1 MQISSFRSSR
11 VPAGII
17 RTRFQF
23 TILLCFAWIGIIIL
37 RLFFLQVIK
46 HEHYIVRANKQ
57 RQSVVTLYPERGPI
71 LDRKSRQ
78 LAISIEE
85 ASVYGITE
93 EMKNRQDVIEAIGK
107 IVNINAKEILEHT
120 ENKSFFWIARKI
132 PQEKAEAIKRLELSG
147 IYFTN
152 ESRRYYPNKNLASHL
167 LGFVGMDNKGL
178 SGVEYQYEHVITGVS
193 GKLFALRD
201 AKRRLLMT
209 TGNSILSPSSGRT
222 LQLSIDAS
230 IQHIAETELE
240 AGVEEQGA
248 SGGAVIIMKPDTG
261 EILALANA
269 PDFNPNIY
277 GQTQAGQWK
286 NRAITDYYEPGSTF
300 KPVVATAALDQ
311 DLVQPDDQFDCQWG
325 SIVLAGVVMKDHK
338 PFGVLSFRQIIEK
351 SSNVGTIKIGLKVG
365 PEGLVRY
372 ARMFGFG
379 QKTGIDLPGES
390 PGILRSPKKWS
401 ALSIGAISIGQEIG
415 VTPLQVLRMIT
426 AIGNDG
432 YLVSPHTVLGL
443 SDSSGDLKPAV
454 FPQPQQLPIKH
465 TTLAILH
472 EFLEGVVDHG
482 SGTLAQ
488 IPGYTVAGKTG
499 TAQKIGPSGTYAD
512 GGYIASFAGYAPAHH
527 PAISMIVVLD
537 KPKKEFYG
545 GRVAAPLFRKI
556 GQQVLKYLDI
566 PPDQIT
572 ENPALTAKAA
582 FPRGI
587 EANYPEGME
596 PVAFTPPPV
605 QHHKLVI
612 APDDGKANE
621 LVMPYLFG
629 KTASETVEILS
640 KTKIQFRL
648 LGTGTVIKQW
658 PIPGSTLNKD
668 DMMII
673 TLANSQ
679 NSIIAERNA
688 SSK

>member
-11 VPAGII
+11 IPAGLI

-23 TILLCFAWIGIIIL
+23 ALLLCFAWIGIIIL

-46 HEHYIVRANKQ
+46 HEHYIARANKQ

-71 LDRKSRQ
+71 LDRKNRQ

-93 EMKNRQDVIEAIGK
+93 EMKNPQEVIEAIGK
-107 IVNINAKEILEHT
+107 ITNVNAKDVLAHT

-147 IYFTN
+147 VYFTN
-152 ESRRYYPNKNLASHL
+152 ESRRYYPNKTLASHL

-178 SGVEYQYEHVITGVS
+178 SGVEYQYEHVITGVP

-201 AKRRLLMT
+201 AKRRLLM

-230 IQHIAETELE
+230 IQHIAETELA
-240 AGVEEQGA
+240 AGVEERGA

-261 EILALANA
+261 EILALANV

-300 KPVVATAALDQ
+300 KPVVATAALDE
-311 DLVQPDDQFDCQWG
+311 DLVKPDDQFDCQWG
-325 SIVLAGVVMKDHK
+325 SIVLAGIVMKDHK
-338 PFGVLSFRQIIEK
+338 PFGILSFRQIIEK

-465 TTLAILH
+465 TTLVTIQ

-482 SGTLAQ
+482 SGTLAK

-572 ENPALTAKAA
+572 ENPAITAKAA

-612 APDDGKANE
+612 AHDDGKANE

-629 KTASETVEILS
+629 KTASETIEILS
-640 KTKIQFRL
+640 KTKVQFRL

-658 PIPGSTLNKD
+658 PTPGSTLKQD

-679 NSIIAERNA
+679 NSIIADRNV

>member
-11 VPAGII
+11 IPAGLI

-23 TILLCFAWIGIIIL
+23 ALLLCFAWIGIIIL
-37 RLFFLQVIK
+37 RLLFLQVIK
-46 HEHYIVRANKQ
+46 HEHYIARANKQ

-71 LDRKSRQ
+71 LDRKNRQ

-93 EMKNRQDVIEAIGK
+93 EMKNPQEVIEAIGK
-107 IVNINAKEILEHT
+107 ITNVNAKDVLAHT

-147 IYFTN
+147 VYFTN
-152 ESRRYYPNKNLASHL
+152 ESRRYYPNKTLASHL

-178 SGVEYQYEHVITGVS
+178 SGVEYQYEHVITGVP

-201 AKRRLLMT
+201 AKRRLLM

-230 IQHIAETELE
+230 IQHIAETELA
-240 AGVEEQGA
+240 AGVEERGA

-261 EILALANA
+261 EILALANV

-300 KPVVATAALDQ
+300 KPVVATAALDE
-311 DLVQPDDQFDCQWG
+311 DLVKPDDQFDCQWG
-325 SIVLAGVVMKDHK
+325 SIVLAGIVMKDHK
-338 PFGVLSFRQIIEK
+338 PFGILSFRQIIEK

-465 TTLAILH
+465 TTLVTIQ

-572 ENPALTAKAA
+572 ENPAITAKAA

-612 APDDGKANE
+612 AHDDGKANE

-629 KTASETVEILS
+629 KTASETIEILS
-640 KTKIQFRL
+640 KTKVQFRL

-658 PIPGSTLNKD
+658 PTPGSTLKQD

-679 NSIIAERNA
+679 NSIIADRNV